1 MSDYQLTEQAKH
13 EYLTSFQHFLEMET
27 EFDDKV
33 KEILVE
39 ELRNLLNA
47 NDTYPSTG
55 EIDLTKVDLN
65 EDEDELAKLT
75 SARIEYELFFDDD
88 ITLVFSSEL
97 LYQPAIPD
105 ADDFIE
111 QSGLRRYDVPFGQ
124 FTFSYLGDA
133 YEEKEI

>member
-13 EYLTSFQHFLEMET
+13 EYLTSFQYFLEMET

-75 SARIEYELFFDDD
+75 SARVEYELFFDDD
-88 ITLVFSSEL
+88 ITLIFSSEL
-97 LYQPAIPD
+97 LYTPAIPD

-111 QSGLRRYDVPFGQ
+111 QSTLRRYDVPRGEYEFAYRGE
-124 FTFSYLGDA
+124 A
-133 YEEKEI
+133 YEEL

>member
-13 EYLTSFQHFLEMET
+13 EYLTSFQYFLEMET

-47 NDTYPSTG
+47 NDTYPSSG
-55 EIDLTKVDLN
+55 EIDLTEVDLS

-75 SARIEYELFFDDD
+75 SARVEYELFFDDD

-97 LYQPAIPD
+97 LYKPAIPD

-111 QSGLRRYDVPFGQ
+111 QSTLRRYDVPRGEYEFAYRGE
-124 FTFSYLGDA
+124 A
-133 YEEKEI
+133 YEEL

>member
-1 MSDYQLTEQAKH
+1 MSDYQLTAQAKH
-13 EYLTSFQHFLEMET
+13 EYLTSFQYFLEMET

-75 SARIEYELFFDDD
+75 SARVEYELFFDDD

-97 LYQPAIPD
+97 LYKPAIPD

-111 QSGLRRYDVPFGQ
+111 QSTLRRYDVPRGEYEFAYRGE
-124 FTFSYLGDA
+124 A
-133 YEEKEI
+133 YEEI

>member
-13 EYLTSFQHFLEMET
+13 EYLTSFQYFLEMET

-75 SARIEYELFFDDD
+75 SARVEYELFFDDD

-97 LYQPAIPD
+97 LYTPAILD

-111 QSGLRRYDVPFGQ
+111 QSTLRRYDVPRGEYEFAYRGE
-124 FTFSYLGDA
+124 A
-133 YEEKEI
+133 YEEL

>member
-1 MSDYQLTEQAKH
+1 MSDYQLTEQAKY
-13 EYLTSFQHFLEMET
+13 EYLTSFQYFLEMET

-65 EDEDELAKLT
+65 EDEEELAKLT

-97 LYQPAIPD
+97 LYQQAIPD

-111 QSGLRRYDVPFGQ
+111 QSTLRRYDVPRGEYEFAYRGE
-124 FTFSYLGDA
+124 A
-133 YEEKEI
+133 YEEL

>member
-13 EYLTSFQHFLEMET
+13 EYLTSFQYFLEMET

-33 KEILVE
+33 KEILIE

-55 EIDLTKVDLN
+55 EIDLTKVDLD

-88 ITLVFSSEL
+88 ITLLFSSEL
-97 LYQPAIPD
+97 LYKPAIPD

-111 QSGLRRYDVPFGQ
+111 QSTLRRYDVPRGEYEFA
-124 FTFSYLGDA
+124 YRGDA
-133 YEEKEI
+133 YEEKDI

>member
-1 MSDYQLTEQAKH
+1 MADYQLTEQAKH
-13 EYLTSFQHFLEMET
+13 EYLTSFQYFLEMET

-47 NDTYPSTG
+47 NDYYPSTG

-65 EDEDELAKLT
+65 EDEAELAKLT

-97 LYQPAIPD
+97 LYKPAIPD

-111 QSGLRRYDVPFGQ
+111 QSTLRRYDVPRGEYEFAYRGE
-124 FTFSYLGDA
+124 A
-133 YEEKEI
+133 YEEL

>member
-1 MSDYQLTEQAKH
+1 
-13 EYLTSFQHFLEMET
+13 MET

-65 EDEDELAKLT
+65 EDEEELAKLT

-111 QSGLRRYDVPFGQ
+111 QSTLRRYDVPRGEYEFAYRGE
-124 FTFSYLGDA
+124 A
-133 YEEKEI
+133 YEEL

>member
-1 MSDYQLTEQAKH
+1 MSDYQLTEQARH
-13 EYLTSFQHFLEMET
+13 EYLTSFQYFLEMET

-47 NDTYPSTG
+47 NDTYPSSG

-65 EDEDELAKLT
+65 EDEEELAKLT

-111 QSGLRRYDVPFGQ
+111 QSTLRRYDVPRGEYEFAYRGE
-124 FTFSYLGDA
+124 A
-133 YEEKEI
+133 YEEL

>member
-1 MSDYQLTEQAKH
+1 MSDYRLTETAKR
-13 EYLTSFQHFLEMET
+13 EYINSFQYFLEIET

-47 NDTYPSTG
+47 NDYYPSSG

-88 ITLVFSSEL
+88 ITLIFSSEL
-97 LYQPAIPD
+97 LYKPAIPD

-111 QSGLRRYDVPFGQ
+111 QSTLRRYDVPRGEYEFAYRGE
-124 FTFSYLGDA
+124 A
-133 YEEKEI
+133 YEEL

>member
-13 EYLTSFQHFLEMET
+13 EYLTSFQYFLEMKT

-97 LYQPAIPD
+97 LYKPAIRD
-105 ADDFIE
+105 ADAFIE
-111 QSGLRRYDVPFGQ
+111 QSTLRRYDVPRGEYEFAYRGE
-124 FTFSYLGDA
+124 A
-133 YEEKEI
+133 YEEL

>member
-1 MSDYQLTEQAKH
+1 MPDYQLTEQAKH
-13 EYLTSFQHFLEMET
+13 EYLTSFQYFLEMET

-55 EIDLTKVDLN
+55 EIDLTKADLD
-65 EDEDELAKLT
+65 EDEEELAKLT

-88 ITLVFSSEL
+88 ITLIFSSEL
-97 LYQPAIPD
+97 LYKPAIPD
-105 ADDFIE
+105 AEDFIE
-111 QSGLRRYDVPFGQ
+111 QSTLRRYDVPRGEYEFAYRGE
-124 FTFSYLGDA
+124 A
-133 YEEKEI
+133 YEEL

>member
-13 EYLTSFQHFLEMET
+13 EYLTSFQYFLGMET

-39 ELRNLLNA
+39 ELQNLLNS

-65 EDEDELAKLT
+65 EDEDELVKLT

-97 LYQPAIPD
+97 LYKPAIPD

-111 QSGLRRYDVPFGQ
+111 QSTLRRFDVPFGKYS
-124 FTFSYLGDA
+124 FAFMGDA
-133 YEEKEI
+133 YEEI

>member
-13 EYLTSFQHFLEMET
+13 EYLTSFQYFLEMET

-65 EDEDELAKLT
+65 KDEDELAKLT
-75 SARIEYELFFDDD
+75 SARVEYELFFDDD
-88 ITLVFSSEL
+88 ITLIFSSEL
-97 LYQPAIPD
+97 LYTPAIPD

-111 QSGLRRYDVPFGQ
+111 QSTLRRYDVPRGEYEFAYRGE
-124 FTFSYLGDA
+124 A
-133 YEEKEI
+133 YEEL